1 MKKISSHS
9 QPHYLGHRKR
19 LKDKFLSAPDA
30 LGDYELLELL
40 LFQSIPRRDVKPLA
54 KELLQKLG
62 GLNQVINAELPR
74 ILEIAGSG
82 NNNIFTNFQI
92 IKQLISRV
100 LKEQIIN
107 KNAISSW
114 SDLLNYLKFNMG
126 NLKLEQF
133 RVLFLNKKNVVIAD
147 EVMSNGTIDQT
158 SVYPREV
165 IKRSLYH
172 EAGAIIL
179 IHNHPSGSSKPSQA
193 DIELTNKIVESCKA
207 INVTVHDH
215 VVISSSEFYSFKSNM
230 LL

>member
-1 MKKISSHS
+1 MKKSSNQS
-9 QPHYLGHRKR
+9 EPHYLGHRKR
-19 LKDKFLSAPDA
+19 LKEKFLSAPDA

-62 GLNQVINAELPR
+62 GLNQVINADLPQ

-82 NNNIFTNFQI
+82 NNNIYLNFQI
-92 IKQLISRV
+92 IRQLISKL
-100 LKEQIIN
+100 LKEQVIN
-107 KNAISSW
+107 RNAISSW

-133 RVLFLNKKNVVIAD
+133 RVLFLNKKNIIIAD
-147 EVMSNGTIDQT
+147 EIMSNGTIDQT

-165 IKRSLYH
+165 IKRCLYY

-207 INVTVHDH
+207 INVTIHDH
-215 VVISSSEFYSFKSNM
+215 VIISSSEFYSFKSNM